1 MDKKSSNDQI
11 KKKNGKDINKR
22 AELEKELNIQRN
34 HKNRKKGPQLSDM
47 KMNQLNYYNE
57 IAKNNIHNLM
67 NNPTIKDIIRITE
80 NESVF
85 DQLKVKEQS
94 KDLSK
99 FLDILPLK
107 RVERIN
113 YKNLEIGNMRKDL
126 GIIKNPNVNYN
137 KEKGQKFAGNL
148 YEKRKRQGSVNYI
161 PVLTID
167 NIHLYNQKNKKNCNQ
182 SYNKTNINKNKNNLT
197 VSNNE
202 SWFKKYK
209 RNAHNA
215 KNIKK
220 GKNIEYN
227 RYNNQTE
234 IIKYYKDN
242 SNLTSTK
249 IEVNKN
255 KNNFDNEDLNIKKNK
270 KINSLKPINLTVKN
284 KIIINN
290 NDLNES
296 NDNKYPKR
304 KRKLTTN
311 LSTKIN
317 RIQNVSEKNIQN
329 NQLKDIKTINGHN
342 CFSNSDL
349 FNDNSI
355 SEIKKQNVKRSF
367 LNNVK
372 NYNIGEIKVKK
383 RKIK

>member
-1 MDKKSSNDQI
+1 
-11 KKKNGKDINKR
+11 
-22 AELEKELNIQRN
+22 
-34 HKNRKKGPQLSDM
+34 
-47 KMNQLNYYNE
+47 MNQLNYYKE
-57 IAKNNIHNLM
+57 ISKNNIHNLM

-85 DQLKVKEQS
+85 DQLKAKEQS
-94 KDLSK
+94 KELSK

-113 YKNLEIGNMRKDL
+113 YKNLEIGNMRKNL

-161 PVLTID
+161 PILTID
-167 NIHLYNQKNKKNCNQ
+167 NIKLYNQKNKKNFNL
-182 SYNKTNINKNKNNLT
+182 SYNKTNINKKKNNLT

-209 RNAHNA
+209 RNSHNV

-220 GKNIEYN
+220 GKSIENN

-242 SNLTSTK
+242 SNLTSYK
-249 IEVNKN
+249 IEVNKY
-255 KNNFDNEDLNIKKNK
+255 KKNFDNEDLNIKKNK
-270 KINSLKPINLTVKN
+270 KINNLKPINIIVKD
-284 KIIINN
+284 KYIISN

-296 NDNKYPKR
+296 NDNKFP

-311 LSTKIN
+311 FLNKIN
-317 RIQNVSEKNIQN
+317 RFQNVYEKNNQN
-329 NQLKDIKTINGHN
+329 NQLKDIKAINLHN
-342 CFSNSDL
+342 CFSCSDI
-349 FNDNSI
+349 FTDNSI
-355 SEIKKQNVKRSF
+355 SKK
-367 LNNVK
+367 
-372 NYNIGEIKVKK
+372 KK
-383 RKIK
+383 RK